1 MNSIALTG
9 RLVRDPETRSGANGT
24 ISRIT
29 LAVKRPGAKDIT
41 DFIPCVAFEKTAE
54 ILSRYTKK
62 GSFIGIQ
69 GKMVSGS
76 YQNKDGQTVYT
87 IELYADRI
95 TFEGGGKKAVAES
108 ADKKNVNGGDYT
120 PPGFETLEED
130 IPF

>member
-9 RLVRDPETRSGANGT
+9 RLTRDPETRSGANGT

-29 LAVKRPGAKDIT
+29 LAVKRPGTKDTT
-41 DFIPCVAFEKTAE
+41 DFIPCVAFDKTAE
-54 ILSRYTKK
+54 ILSKYTRK

-87 IELYADRI
+87 IELYADRV
-95 TFEGGGKKAVAES
+95 TFEGGKKTES
-108 ADKKNVNGGDYT
+108 ADKKNAAGDYT
-120 PPGFETLEED
+120 PPGFEDVEED